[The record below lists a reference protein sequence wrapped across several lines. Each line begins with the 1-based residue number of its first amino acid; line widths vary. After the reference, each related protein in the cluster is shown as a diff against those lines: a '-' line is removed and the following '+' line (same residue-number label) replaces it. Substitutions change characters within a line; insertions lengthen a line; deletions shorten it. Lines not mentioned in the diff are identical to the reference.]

1 MSSVNKVILIGNLG
15 TDPEVKH
22 LENDNSVANFPIA
35 TSETYKNK
43 QGEKVTNTE
52 WHRIVMWGNL
62 AKIAEKY
69 LKKGAKIYV
78 EGKLVTEKYTDK
90 DGNDRYTTKIVCN
103 NLTMLSSNSAEN
115 TPVSNGVNNDV
126 NNTVNNTSDVHEDD
140 LPF

>member
-35 TSETYKNK
+35 TSGTYKNK

-52 WHRIVMWGNL
+52 WHRIVFWGNL

-69 LKKGAKIYV
+69 LKKGSKIYV

-90 DGNDRYTTKIVCN
+90 DGNDRYTTKVVCN
-103 NLTMLSSNSAEN
+103 NLTMLGGNQTETTTEN
-115 TPVSNGVNNDV
+115 TAVDNP
-126 NNTVNNTSDVHEDD
+126 EDD